1 MKTSFRLGIIIL
13 GAALAPALVLYF
25 CASRTGLELR
35 YVLALAAA
43 AAIFASITGT
53 GLIMAGITLP
63 LSKAGASIKKFISGG
78 YKLESPIP
86 KAGWPEARDLVSS
99 LNRVLLELNAF
110 RSFQIN
116 QAIEERAKAEALLE
130 TIMDGVLL
138 VDDGARM
145 IHCNRRALE
154 LLGLPETG
162 AVILPDSAG
171 QKEFIEPLR
180 ELLASGEKTAR
191 VDISIR
197 TEGEEEGAQRSFRL
211 LSRQFLLATF
221 KRPGRVIIIRDVS
234 LEKEIEGARETFFH
248 MITHDMRAPICS
260 IQGYTELMQKHG
272 AASPDSTRYLDAIMR
287 SSDRLKGMVEDILNM
302 IKLERGEMRLTP
314 VSIDGGEL
322 CARMLELHQPLAER
336 RKITLSVPPSE
347 GKVVF
352 NGDLALLERVVA
364 NLVGNALKFTPT
376 GGTVVFSCHAKGSDA
391 LFKVK
396 DSGPGVPEAMREEIF
411 KKHVQQEEH
420 KHMGFG
426 LGLAM
431 CRMAVELHGG
441 RIWADA
447 AAERGAVFAFTI
459 PLKDAC
465 NA

>member
-1 MKTSFRLGIIIL
+1 MKTSFRLGIIML

-25 CASRTGLELR
+25 CVFSTVIELR
-35 YVLALAAA
+35 YALMAVAA
-43 AAIFASITGT
+43 AAIFSSMAGA
-53 GLIMAGITLP
+53 GLIMAGVALP

-86 KAGWPEARDLVSS
+86 KAGWPEARDFVSS
-99 LNRVLLELNAF
+99 LNRVLLELNAY

-130 TIMDGVLL
+130 TITDGVLL
-138 VDDGARM
+138 VDDRGRL
-145 IHCNRRALE
+145 IHCNGRALE
-154 LLGLPETG
+154 LLGLQETG
-162 AVILPDSAG
+162 EAILPDSAG
-171 QKEFIEPLR
+171 QKEFIAPLR
-180 ELLASGEKTAR
+180 EMLASGEKTAR
-191 VDISIR
+191 VDISIPP
-197 TEGEEEGAQRSFRL
+197 EGEEDGPKRSFRL
-211 LSRQFLLATF
+211 ISRQFLLATF
-221 KRPGRVIIIRDVS
+221 KRPGRVIIMRDVT

-272 AASPDSTRYLDAIMR
+272 AATPDSARYLDAIMR
-287 SSDRLKGMVEDILNM
+287 SSNRLKGMVEDILNM

-322 CARMLELHQPLAER
+322 CSRMFELHQPLAER
-336 RKITLSVPPSE
+336 RQITLFSPPSD

-352 NGDLALLERVVA
+352 NGDMALLERVVA
-364 NLVGNALKFTPT
+364 NLVGNALKFTPA
-376 GGTVVFSCHAKGSDA
+376 GGTVGLSCRAKGMDA
-391 LFKVK
+391 LFKVV
-396 DSGPGVPEAMREEIF
+396 DSGPGVPETMREEIF
-411 KKHVQQEEH
+411 KKHFQQEEH

-431 CRMAVELHGG
+431 CKMAVELHGG

-447 AAERGAVFAFTI
+447 GTERGAVFAFTI
-459 PLKDAC
+459 PLKDAY

>member
-1 MKTSFRLGIIIL
+1 MNTSFRLGIIIL
-13 GAALAPALVLYF
+13 GAALAPALLFYLCVL
-25 CASRTGLELR
+25 CGMELR
-35 YVLALAAA
+35 HALAFTVG
-43 AAIFASITGT
+43 AAIFSSAG
-53 GLIMAGITLP
+53 GAWLMRAGILLP
-63 LSKAGASIKKFISGG
+63 LFRAGASIKKFISGG

-86 KAGWPEARDLVSS
+86 KAGWPEARELVSS

-130 TIMDGVLL
+130 TITDGVLL
-138 VDDGARM
+138 VDDQARL

-197 TEGEEEGAQRSFRL
+197 TEVGEEGAQRSFRL

-221 KRPGRVIIIRDVS
+221 KCPGRVIIIRDVTM
-234 LEKEIEGARETFFH
+234 EKEIEGARETFFH

-272 AASPDSTRYLDAIMR
+272 AATPDSTRYLDAIMR

-302 IKLERGEMRLTP
+302 IKLERGEMRLAP

-322 CARMLELHQPLAER
+322 CARMFELHQPLAER

-364 NLVGNALKFTPT
+364 NLVGNALKFTPA

-391 LFKVK
+391 LFKVE

-447 AAERGAVFAFTI
+447 GTGGGAVFAFTI
-459 PLKDAC
+459 PLKDVR

>member
-1 MKTSFRLGIIIL
+1 MKTSFRLVIIVL
-13 GAALAPALVLYF
+13 GAALAPAMVLYF
-25 CASRTGLELR
+25 CAFRTGIELR
-35 YVLALAAA
+35 YALALTVG
-43 AAIFASITGT
+43 AAIFFSMSGAWLIT
-53 GLIMAGITLP
+53 AGIALP
-63 LSKAGASIKKFISGG
+63 LSRAGAAIKRFISGG

-86 KAGWPEARDLVSS
+86 KAGWPEARELVSS

-130 TIMDGVLL
+130 TITDGVLL
-138 VDDGARM
+138 VDDQARM

-154 LLGLPETG
+154 LLGLPEAG
-162 AVILPDSAG
+162 AVVLPDSAG

-180 ELLASGEKTAR
+180 EMLASGEKTAR

-197 TEGEEEGAQRSFRL
+197 TEVAEEGAQRSFRL
-211 LSRQFLLATF
+211 ISRQFLLATF

-260 IQGYTELMQKHG
+260 IQGYTELMQRHG
-272 AASPDSTRYLDAIMR
+272 GATPDSARYLDAIMR

-302 IKLERGEMRLTP
+302 IKLERGEMRLAP

-322 CARMLELHQPLAER
+322 CARMFELHQPLAER
-336 RKITLSVPPSE
+336 RKITLSVPPYE

-352 NGDLALLERVVA
+352 NGDTALLERVVA
-364 NLVGNALKFTPT
+364 NLVGNALKFTPA
-376 GGTVVFSCHAKGSDA
+376 GGTVRFSCRAKGTDA
-391 LFKVK
+391 LFKVE
-396 DSGPGVPEAMREEIF
+396 DSGPGVPETMREEIF
-411 KKHVQQEEH
+411 KKHFQQEEH

-447 AAERGAVFAFTI
+447 GTERGAVFAFTI